1 MISEVRTIVT
11 ETFILK
17 QQFSFRIWKIIIK
30 NVCYCYNDHLAS
42 KYEKFAS

>member
-1 MISEVRTIVT
+1 MNEVCTIVT

-30 NVCYCYNDHLAS
+30 NVCHCYNSHLAS
-42 KYEKFAS
+42 KHEKSAS